1 MKMELVQLVVR
12 EEVYVKVEVNE
23 CGELFY
29 IDEVEEQIE
38 EVDYIINLKIKV
50 EEFFFDLLVLEWL
63 SEV

>member
-1 MKMELVQLVVR
+1 MELVQLVVR